1 MKACVPPVDLSEIF
15 TLANTYLK
23 LKIAP
28 GNGLGST
35 FVTAADNVDKKEW
48 QKRYRRKLKSKGKKI
63 LKLRRMKRS
72 STLHTYQVNT
82 IGMRCDGKYS

>member
-48 QKRYRRKLKSKGKKI
+48 QKRRYNSQREEVPEKTQEQGKKNAEAEKNEKKQCAPH
-63 LKLRRMKRS
+63 LPS
-72 STLHTYQVNT
+72 
-82 IGMRCDGKYS
+82 